1 MNFNKILRSL
11 FGDKSSRDMKLIQ
24 PLVEKVKAVYPEVQK
39 LDNDALRQRTKDI
52 QRFVQDSAQQ
62 QKADIDKLKATI
74 EETPIDER
82 ADIFAQ
88 IDKLEKEVLDI
99 YEQSLNE
106 VMPEVFAIVK
116 ETARRF
122 AENEETV
129 VTATDFDRELA
140 ADPRKDFIT
149 IDGDKAIYHNHWTA
163 GGNDLK
169 WEMVH
174 YDVQL
179 FGGTV
184 LHQGKIAEMATGEG
198 KTLVATLPVFLN
210 ALTGNGVHVVTVND
224 YLAKRDSEWMGPL
237 YMFHGLSVDCIDKH
251 QPNSPERRKAYQAD
265 ITFGTNNEFGFD
277 YLRDNMA
284 ISPSDL
290 VQRAHNYAIVDE
302 VDSVLIDD
310 ARTPLIISGPVPKGD
325 DQMFEEYQPLVEK
338 LVGVQKQLAT
348 QYLADAKQK
357 IAEGRE
363 KNDQKLLDEGFL
375 ALYRSHKSMPK
386 NKPLIKFLS
395 EDGIKSGM
403 LKTEETYMEN
413 NNRRMPEVVEPLYFV
428 VDEKL
433 NSCDLTDKGTAWL
446 AAQVN
451 DKDLFVLP
459 DITSQLSALE
469 GDTSLSDEE
478 RINRKDEMLQHY
490 AVQSERVHTLQ
501 QLLKA
506 YCMFNKDDEYVVIDG
521 EVKIVDEQTGRI
533 MEGRRWSDGLHQAVE
548 AKEHVKVEAATQTF
562 ATITLQNYFRM
573 YHKLAGMTGTASTE
587 AGEFWD
593 IYKLDVVEIPT
604 NKPVIRDDMDDRIY
618 KTAREKYK
626 AVIEEVVRLR
636 NAGRPTLIGTTSV
649 EISEL
654 LSRMLDMY
662 VNPETGKREGIP
674 HQVLN
679 AKLHQKE
686 ADIVALAGQ
695 QDSNGKGAVTIAT
708 NMAGR
713 GTDIKLSP
721 EVKAAGGL
729 AIIGTERHESRRV
742 DRQLRGRAGRQ
753 GDPGSSLFFISLE
766 DKLMRL
772 FGSERI
778 ATVMDKLGF
787 KEGEMLESPMISKQ
801 VERAQKKVE
810 ENNFGIRKRLLE
822 YDDVM
827 NKQRTVVY
835 GKRRHALMGERIGM
849 DISNTIWDRVVNII
863 ETNDYEGCK
872 EQFIKIFAM
881 ECPFT
886 SEEFINKNHEE
897 LCEEVFQVAMGN
909 FKRKMEHVQEVA
921 MPVIKQVYENQ
932 GAICERIVVPLTD
945 GRKMYNIPCNLKE
958 AYDTEC
964 KSVVKEF
971 EKQIL
976 LHIIDEAWKEN
987 LRELDELKHSVQNAS
1002 YEQKDPLLI
1011 FKLESVK
1018 LFDNMVNTMNNR
1030 SVSIL
1035 MRAQIPEMQQVQEAA
1050 PEQHTQRQQ
1059 YTESKQNLTQEQM
1072 TDPNQAAAAAQD
1084 TRARQPQT
1092 PIIKDKLPGRNDP
1105 CPCGS
1110 GKKFKNCHGRGLV

>member
-1 MNFNKILRSL
+1 MGFNDFLTKI
-11 FGDKSSRDMKLIQ
+11 FGNKSQKDMREIKPWIDKI
-24 PLVEKVKAVYPEVQK
+24 KAASPEIEQ
-39 LDNDALRQRTKDI
+39 LDNDALRAKTQEIRRYI
-52 QRFVQDSAQQ
+52 QDASIEKRA
-62 QKADIDKLKATI
+62 KIDELKAKI
-74 EETPIDER
+74 EVTELEDREP
-82 ADIFAQ
+82 IFAQ
-88 IDKLEKEVLDI
+88 IDKIEKEILDL
-99 YEQSLNE
+99 YEEKLNE
-106 VMPEVFAIVK
+106 VLPQVFAIVK
-116 ETARRF
+116 ETAKRF
-122 AENEETV
+122 SENEEIV
-129 VTATDFDRELA
+129 VTATDFDRDLA
-140 ADPRKDFIT
+140 ASHDFVRIE
-149 IDGDKAIYHNHWTA
+149 DDKAIYQNHWMA
-163 GGNDLK
+163 GGNEVT
-169 WEMVH
+169 WNMVH

-179 FGGTV
+179 IGGVV

-251 QPNSPERRKAYQAD
+251 RPNSEERRRAYQAD

-284 ISPSDL
+284 ISPADL

-338 LVGVQKQLAT
+338 LVGVQRQLAT
-348 QYLADAKQK
+348 QYLAEAKQK
-357 IAEGRE
+357 ISEGRE
-363 KNDQKLLDEGFL
+363 KNDQKLQDEGFL

-386 NKPLIKFLS
+386 NKPLIKYLS

-403 LKTEETYMEN
+403 LKTEGIYMEN
-413 NNRRMPEVVEPLYFV
+413 NNRRMPEVTEPLYFV

-446 AAQVN
+446 ANQVN
-451 DKDLFVLP
+451 DAELFVLP
-459 DITSQLSALE
+459 DITAQLSALE
-469 GDTSLSDEE
+469 GDASLTDEE
-478 RINRKDEMLQHY
+478 RVNKKDELLQHY

-626 AVIEEVVRLR
+626 AVIDEVVRMR

-695 QDSNGKGAVTIAT
+695 STNGKGAVTIAT

-778 ATVMDKLGF
+778 ASVMDRLGF
-787 KEGEMLESPMISKQ
+787 KEGEVLESSMITKQ

-835 GKRRHALMGERIGM
+835 SKRRHALMGERIGM
-849 DISNTIWDRVVNII
+849 DISNTIWDRVASII
-863 ETNDYEGCK
+863 ENNDYEGCK

-881 ECPFT
+881 ECPF
-886 SEEFINKNHEE
+886 SSDEFINKNHED
-897 LCEEVFQVAMGN
+897 LAEETFQVAMGN

-921 MPVIKQVYENQ
+921 MPVIKQVYETQ
-932 GAICERIVVPLTD
+932 GQMYERIVVPLTD
-945 GRKMYNIPCNLKE
+945 GRRMYNIPCNLKE

-976 LHIIDEAWKEN
+976 LHIIDDAWKEN

-1050 PEQHTQRQQ
+1050 PEEHTQRQQ

-1084 TRARQPQT
+1084 TRAQQPRT
-1092 PIIKDKLPGRNDP
+1092 PIIKDKMPGRNDP